1 MVSRRKILSRSR
13 DELHSDIYF
22 MNEDD
27 DEDVWYSKE
36 KLYRDHLQE
45 VIEKWDSIDDE
56 IWAKVIVLER
66 NRRVAKA
73 YARAPVITVNG
84 STDGF
89 DGFRIGVAGFDNP
102 LRDSNTSAAIQ
113 ALGLGLKLKMDDV
126 GNVLVKRITR
136 GAAVSIKNTTEESA
150 VSNDILKLPNGI
162 LNPDQPYKVF
172 DMKKFQQ
179 NMSRELKRSSP
190 DRLKLENQCISAIA
204 FGNSDPEEDEGDN
217 DNSTKTESDDPLR
230 SPLWILVVN
239 IVAMEMLRSKLP
251 PGPSRYRAQSA
262 PGPLSLMPASQMG
275 IRPFGSGSSDED
287 PYSVAGSG
295 SSGSS
300 GNNNRGGSKGSSPP
314 ADRPPKLPPRD
325 TTTSIYGASIWAR
338 PLESQLRLQNK
349 NSTGANSSIGG
360 GNGGHNSRKDGNNN
374 KNKAKRST
382 GDDPYYCGL
391 RARIPNFVKK
401 KKKSSDTSMT
411 SSKLSSKMTT
421 STTASASSLIN
432 MGTGVAGKQSGQP
445 HPQHP
450 QSHPFWW
457 HSRLYS
463 ENPGQ
468 LGPGQFSLGPSGPP
482 GPGDNHPRVHPM
494 NSMMPYIPTD
504 SSDSDYSHIYGRLPI
519 PTRGIRKFPAKPLFL
534 SHWE

>member
-1 MVSRRKILSRSR
+1 
-13 DELHSDIYF
+13 

-27 DEDVWYSKE
+27 DEDIWYSKD
-36 KLYRDHLQE
+36 KLYRDHIQE
-45 VIEKWDSIDDE
+45 VIDKWDSIDDE

-102 LRDSNTSAAIQ
+102 LRDPDTSAAIQ

-126 GNVLVKRITR
+126 GNVLVKRISR
-136 GAAVSIKNTTEESA
+136 GAAVSVKNTTEESA
-150 VSNDILKLPNGI
+150 VSNDILKLPNGV

-179 NMSRELKRSSP
+179 NLSRELKRSNP
-190 DRLKLENQCISAIA
+190 DRLKLESQCISAIA
-204 FGNSDPEEDEGDN
+204 FGADDMDDEDTDGLIR
-217 DNSTKTESDDPLR
+217 DDPLR
-230 SPLWILVVN
+230 CPLWIIVIN

-251 PGPSRYRAQSA
+251 PGMSRYRAQSA
-262 PGPLSLMPASQMG
+262 PGPLSLMGAHPTQL
-275 IRPFGSGSSDED
+275 RPFGSGSSDED

-300 GNNNRGGSKGSSPP
+300 GNNNRGGSKGSTPP
-314 ADRPPKLPPRD
+314 SSDRPPKLPPRD
-325 TTTSIYGASIWAR
+325 TTSIYGASIWAR
-338 PLESQLRLQNK
+338 PLGSQLSRGN
-349 NSTGANSSIGG
+349 N
-360 GNGGHNSRKDGNNN
+360 GNGTGGHLSRKDGNNN
-374 KNKAKRST
+374 PKKSRKST

-401 KKKSSDTSMT
+401 KKKSDGSKTSKAGPMPP
-411 SSKLSSKMTT
+411 
-421 STTASASSLIN
+421 TTAMMNVGL
-432 MGTGVAGKQSGQP
+432 GKAQP
-445 HPQHP
+445 PMPTAPPH
-450 QSHPFWW
+450 HPFWW
-457 HSRLYS
+457 HSRLYTDNS
-463 ENPGQ
+463 GQ
-468 LGPGQFSLGPSGPP
+468 YSLGTPAGQDR
-482 GPGDNHPRVHPM
+482 GHPM

>member
-1 MVSRRKILSRSR
+1 
-13 DELHSDIYF
+13 

-27 DEDVWYSKE
+27 DEDIWYSKE
-36 KLYRDHLQE
+36 KLYRDHIQE
-45 VIEKWDSIDDE
+45 VLDKWDSIDDE

-102 LRDSNTSAAIQ
+102 LRDPSTSSAIQ

-126 GNVLVKRITR
+126 GNVLVKRMTR
-136 GAAVSIKNTTEESA
+136 NAHVSVKNTTEESA

-179 NMSRELKRSSP
+179 NMSRELKRANP

-204 FGNSDPEEDEGDN
+204 FGGMSEDDLEDA
-217 DNSTKTESDDPLR
+217 DDSTVSTDPLR
-230 SPLWILVVN
+230 SPLWIIVIN

-262 PGPLSLMPASQMG
+262 PGPLSLMSAVPP
-275 IRPFGSGSSDED
+275 RPFGSGSSDED

-300 GNNNRGGSKGSSPP
+300 GNNNRKGSQGSSPGL

-325 TTTSIYGASIWAR
+325 TSIYGASIWAR
-338 PLESQLRLQNK
+338 PLESQLRYAQEK
-349 NSTGANSSIGG
+349 
-360 GNGGHNSRKDGNNN
+360 GGHLSRKDGNNN
-374 KNKAKRST
+374 KKSPKRST

-401 KKKSSDTSMT
+401 KKKSDAKKQT
-411 SSKLSSKMTT
+411 SSVPPPPPKAPSM
-421 STTASASSLIN
+421 IN
-432 MGTGVAGKQSGQP
+432 LGMNKP
-445 HPQHP
+445 
-450 QSHPFWW
+450 HPFWW

-463 ENPGQ
+463 DNSGQ
-468 LGPGQFSLGPSGPP
+468 YSLGPQMAGAENAR
-482 GPGDNHPRVHPM
+482 GHPM

>member
-27 DEDVWYSKE
+27 DEDIWYSKE
-36 KLYRDHLQE
+36 KLYRDHIQE
-45 VIEKWDSIDDE
+45 VIDKWDSIDDE

-102 LRDSNTSAAIQ
+102 LRDSDTSAAIQ

-126 GNVLVKRITR
+126 GNVLVKRISR
-136 GAAVSIKNTTEESA
+136 GAAVSVKNTTEESA
-150 VSNDILKLPNGI
+150 VSNDILKLPNGV

-179 NMSRELKRSSP
+179 NLSRELKRSNP
-190 DRLKLENQCISAIA
+190 DRLKLESQCISAIA
-204 FGNSDPEEDEGDN
+204 FGADELATDADLEDGDSSAN
-217 DNSTKTESDDPLR
+217 GLIRDRDDPLR
-230 SPLWILVVN
+230 CPLWIIVIN

-251 PGPSRYRAQSA
+251 PGMSRYRAQSA
-262 PGPLSLMPASQMG
+262 PGPLSLMNAAHPPQL
-275 IRPFGSGSSDED
+275 RPFGSNGSSDED

-300 GNNNRGGSKGSSPP
+300 GNNNRGGSKGSTPP
-314 ADRPPKLPPRD
+314 SSDRPPKLPPRD
-325 TTTSIYGASIWAR
+325 NSHATSIYGASIWAR
-338 PLESQLRLQNK
+338 PLGSQLSRGNG
-349 NSTGANSSIGG
+349 NGSGAGG
-360 GNGGHNSRKDGNNN
+360 GNGSSSGGGHLSRKDGNNN
-374 KNKAKRST
+374 NPKKSRKST

-401 KKKSSDTSMT
+401 KKKSDG
-411 SSKLSSKMTT
+411 SKTKGPMGPP
-421 STTASASSLIN
+421 TTAMMNMALGGPGKTQPTAMPSAP
-432 MGTGVAGKQSGQP
+432 P
-445 HPQHP
+445 H
-450 QSHPFWW
+450 HPFWW
-457 HSRLYS
+457 HSRLYTDNS
-463 ENPGQ
+463 GQ
-468 LGPGQFSLGPSGPP
+468 YSLGSPAGQDR
-482 GPGDNHPRVHPM
+482 GHPM

>member
-349 NSTGANSSIGG
+349 NTTGANSSIGG

-382 GDDPYYCGL
+382 GDDP
-391 RARIPNFVKK
+391 
-401 KKKSSDTSMT
+401 
-411 SSKLSSKMTT
+411 
-421 STTASASSLIN
+421 
-432 MGTGVAGKQSGQP
+432 
-445 HPQHP
+445 
-450 QSHPFWW
+450 
-457 HSRLYS
+457 
-463 ENPGQ
+463 
-468 LGPGQFSLGPSGPP
+468 
-482 GPGDNHPRVHPM
+482 
-494 NSMMPYIPTD
+494 
-504 SSDSDYSHIYGRLPI
+504 
-519 PTRGIRKFPAKPLFL
+519 
-534 SHWE
+534 

>member
-27 DEDVWYSKE
+27 EEDIWYSKE
-36 KLYRDHLQE
+36 KLYRDHIQE
-45 VIEKWDSIDDE
+45 VIDKWDSIDDE

-102 LRDSNTSAAIQ
+102 LRDSDTSAAIQ

-126 GNVLVKRITR
+126 GNVLVKRISR
-136 GAAVSIKNTTEESA
+136 GAAVSVKNTTEESA
-150 VSNDILKLPNGI
+150 VSNDILKLHNSI
-162 LNPDQPYKVF
+162 LKPDEPYKVF

-179 NMSRELKRSSP
+179 NMSRELKRSNP
-190 DRLKLENQCISAIA
+190 DRIKLENQCISAIA
-204 FGNSDPEEDEGDN
+204 FGGFDMDETSSGSDGSSSMPN
-217 DNSTKTESDDPLR
+217 ESLNRDDPLR
-230 SPLWILVVN
+230 APLWILVIN

-251 PGPSRYRAQSA
+251 PGTSRYRAQSA
-262 PGPLSLMPASQMG
+262 PGPLSLIPASQMG
-275 IRPFGSGSSDED
+275 LRPFGSGSSDED

-300 GNNNRGGSKGSSPP
+300 GNNNRNGKGSTPP

-325 TTTSIYGASIWAR
+325 NPTSIYGASIWAR
-338 PLESQLRLQNK
+338 PLESQLRYAEQK
-349 NSTGANSSIGG
+349 NANVG
-360 GNGGHNSRKDGNNN
+360 GGHNSRKDGNNN
-374 KNKAKRST
+374 KTKAKRST

-391 RARIPNFVKK
+391 RARIPNFVKR
-401 KKKSSDTSMT
+401 KKKSSDSSG
-411 SSKLSSKMTT
+411 SSKLSSKMPSMTT
-421 STTASASSLIN
+421 SSSLIN
-432 MGTGVAGKQSGQP
+432 LGKAPQP
-445 HPQHP
+445 QQH
-450 QSHPFWW
+450 QQQQMASHHPFWW

-463 ENPGQ
+463 DNS
-468 LGPGQFSLGPSGPP
+468 GQFSLGPHAASNGPA
-482 GPGDNHPRVHPM
+482 DNHPRIHPM